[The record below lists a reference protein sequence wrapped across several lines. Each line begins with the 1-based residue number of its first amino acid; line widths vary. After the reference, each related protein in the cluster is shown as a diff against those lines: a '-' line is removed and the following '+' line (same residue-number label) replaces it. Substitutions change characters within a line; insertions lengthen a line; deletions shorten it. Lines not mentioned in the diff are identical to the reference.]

1 MMAEEES
8 PELRQVYGTAIAR
21 LQDKD
26 PVPPGIA

>member
-8 PELRQVYGTAIAR
+8 PELRQAYGAAIAR
-21 LQDKD
+21 LRDKG